1 MTESHAQ
8 GEPPISASAAASS
21 PVFAAPRDWARMHP
35 VSPLLKAW
43 PAVLGVGAFWFYTGG
58 PSWLG
63 GGGSSEDIP
72 SDFRLSVWA
81 LIGLAIIAAVV
92 AVAAS
97 YVSWRMNRFR
107 ITDDALEQHKG
118 ILFRQQRH
126 ARLDRLQAV
135 DVVQPLVARIF
146 GFARVSIEVA
156 GGEDSSVSLEFLR
169 LGDAEALR
177 NEIVA
182 LAAGRRIRTGAAAGE
197 GAEGNAATRASAPA
211 LTRADINPLSSRA
224 VLTEVAAD
232 AEREVF
238 AVPLGRLIMSLV
250 RSWGAVWAAA
260 LVPVA
265 IALAV
270 AAVQNTTF
278 RQALLGVVGGSV
290 AGLIGA
296 LTGVGAYVF
305 AMVNRGFNF
314 RAAVADDGIRL
325 RHGLLE
331 TRRQTVPP
339 GRVQAVRLRQSLLWR
354 GKDWWHLTINVAGYQ
369 KDQDA
374 VSTLLPVGPRE
385 EALLALRLVLPHV
398 THSLE
403 APTASD
409 DDDQLASVLT
419 LAMSGTGDAG
429 GFVAAPRATRWLDPI
444 QWRHRGVTATDTA
457 LIVRRGFFVREV
469 FVVPHER
476 TQSLNL
482 AQGPI
487 QRSLGL
493 ASVELQSTPG
503 PVKPIAHHLAVT
515 DALRLMDEQAE
526 RARRR
531 RKVQTPEQWAKAID
545 DLGIEEFGD
554 RAETPPP
561 ATGGPA

>member
-1 MTESHAQ
+1 
-8 GEPPISASAAASS
+8 
-21 PVFAAPRDWARMHP
+21 
-35 VSPLLKAW
+35 
-43 PAVLGVGAFWFYTGG
+43 
-58 PSWLG
+58 
-63 GGGSSEDIP
+63 
-72 SDFRLSVWA
+72 
-81 LIGLAIIAAVV
+81 
-92 AVAAS
+92 
-97 YVSWRMNRFR
+97 
-107 ITDDALEQHKG
+107 
-118 ILFRQQRH
+118 
-126 ARLDRLQAV
+126 
-135 DVVQPLVARIF
+135 
-146 GFARVSIEVA
+146 
-156 GGEDSSVSLEFLR
+156 
-169 LGDAEALR
+169 
-177 NEIVA
+177 
-182 LAAGRRIRTGAAAGE
+182 
-197 GAEGNAATRASAPA
+197 
-211 LTRADINPLSSRA
+211 
-224 VLTEVAAD
+224 
-232 AEREVF
+232 
-238 AVPLGRLIMSLV
+238 
-250 RSWGAVWAAA
+250 
-260 LVPVA
+260 
-265 IALAV
+265 
-270 AAVQNTTF
+270 
-278 RQALLGVVGGSV
+278 V

-314 RAAVADDGIRL
+314 RAAIADDGIRL